1 MLQINFLAILNQ
13 KFLDRL
19 SSLRDLVNTLFT
31 YQNSELF
38 RCHPMVKKQLAI
50 WHLFPP
56 YHVDPTVLMSPN
68 SNYLNYVPS
77 LKTITLSFR
86 SKIYLLLLECSQST
100 GRLTK
105 ALRIYIILYG
115 ILKLLWPYHVVLM
128 QCYGLIY
135 IK

>member
-19 SSLRDLVNTLFT
+19 SSLRDLVNALFT
-31 YQNSELF
+31 YQNSDLF
-38 RCHPMVKKQLAI
+38 RCHPRVKKQLAI
-50 WHLFPP
+50 WRLFPP
-56 YHVDPTVLMSPN
+56 YHVDPTVLMSSN
-68 SNYLNYVPS
+68 FNYLNYVPS

-86 SKIYLLLLECSQST
+86 SKIHLLLLECSQST

-115 ILKLLWPYHVVLM
+115 ILKLL
-128 QCYGLIY
+128 
-135 IK
+135 